1 VVYGSGE
8 APANSFMKDYK
19 ILINK
24 KKVPAH
30 VAIIMDGNGR
40 WAKRKSL
47 SRAEGHRRGA
57 EAIEP
62 LMDAAISLGIKAISL
77 YAFSTENWRRPRMEV
92 LGLWKLLD
100 YFFTDKID
108 VIKSRGI
115 RVRHSGLRE
124 RLPASSLD
132 TIRRAVEET
141 KNNRTLELNFCV
153 NYGGRQDIVNAVNR
167 RLESGK
173 GAGPITAG
181 DIEKG
186 LFTAGMPDVDLL
198 IRTGGEYRIS
208 NFLLWQI
215 AYAELIFMNVL
226 WPDFKPRHLYRAVYE
241 FQQRERRYG
250 GL

>member
-1 VVYGSGE
+1 MTYKT
-8 APANSFMKDYK
+8 APNQAMKDYK
-19 ILINK
+19 HLINR
-24 KKVPAH
+24 KKVPSH

-40 WAKRKSL
+40 WAKKKSL

-62 LMDAAISLGIKAISL
+62 LMDAAIGLGIKAISL
-77 YAFSTENWRRPRMEV
+77 YAFSTENWRRPRLEV
-92 LGLWKLLD
+92 LSLWKLLD
-100 YFFTDKID
+100 YFFTAKID

-115 RVRHSGLRE
+115 RVRHSGLHD
-124 RLPASSLD
+124 RLPASTLE
-132 TIRRAVEET
+132 TIRRVVQET

-167 RLESGK
+167 RLEKGK
-173 GAGPITAG
+173 GSGPITAG
-181 DIEKG
+181 ELEQG

-208 NFLLWQI
+208 NFLIWQI
-215 AYAELIFMNVL
+215 AYAELIFMDVL
-226 WPDFKPRHLYRAVYE
+226 WPDFGPRHLYQAVYE